1 MTKEK
6 KYMII
11 GIFILMITLVGG
23 VGTYAWFTWKSTSNT
38 SLTMTI
44 GKMADVTFS
53 SGNDISTNKLA
64 PVYNYTDGEKTTF
77 IINNRDTTNTF
88 LKYKILLD
96 ITSIADELKSTNLK
110 YKLLSNN
117 TILAE
122 GNFSTFANGSTNTL
136 YEDTLNTGVTD
147 FVFYLY
153 IDGNEENNLN
163 MMNKQLNGTLKV
175 TTESSPVN
183 FASYVDAKYSTSTKT
198 VVTNNNISYNYVPS
212 LSLINDKQGGT
223 ALDEDGNIRYYGA
236 SPNNYVYFN
245 CSTYPTTNCEL
256 WRIIGTF
263 GDKIKIVRNE
273 SIGKYSWDNK
283 DKTTGAETNYG
294 KNDWTDARL
303 MKLLNPGYESE
314 TGGSLYYNAKS
325 GTCYVNQNNATT
337 ACNFTS
343 TGIKNDT
350 TKNIIAEVTYNT
362 AGYNDATLYPNEI
375 YTYERGST
383 VYSGRQ
389 TTWTGKIGLMYP
401 SDYGYASDL
410 TKCREKINNYNAST
424 CSQNNWIYNMG
435 SLWLLT
441 HDSARSDRNWSI
453 NSSGNASVNGNGNG
467 GTSNGLLVFPSLF
480 LSSDVKILKC
490 CPYYDDIINS
500 DIMYND
506 DLSIDLIEWYKDII
520 FSCNGDNEE
529 DIKII
534 RNIDRCMYIYI
545 NDNKYKKGLKKR
557 IINNDIN
564 LNDNYKEVVN
574 KILNYTEE
582 YEENELL
589 NITSTKWI

>member
-122 GNFSTFANGSTNTL
+122 GSFSTFANGSTNTL

-183 FASYVDAKYSTSTKT
+183 FASYVDTKYSTSTKT

-223 ALDEDGNIRYYGA
+223 ALDEDGNMRYYGA

-303 MKLLNPGYESE
+303 MKLLNPGYDNESV
-314 TGGSLYYNAKS
+314 GGSLYYNAKS

-480 LSSDVKILKC
+480 LSSGVKI
-490 CPYYDDIINS
+490 IS
-500 DIMYND
+500 G
-506 DLSIDLIEWYKDII
+506 
-520 FSCNGDNEE
+520 NGS
-529 DIKII
+529 
-534 RNIDRCMYIYI
+534 
-545 NDNKYKKGLKKR
+545 
-557 IINNDIN
+557 INNPYQ
-564 LNDNYKEVVN
+564 LGV
-574 KILNYTEE
+574 
-582 YEENELL
+582 
-589 NITSTKWI
+589 

>member
-122 GNFSTFANGSTNTL
+122 GSFSTFANGSTNTL

-183 FASYVDAKYSTSTKT
+183 FASYVDTKYSTSTKT

-303 MKLLNPGYESE
+303 MKLLNPGYDNESV
-314 TGGSLYYNAKS
+314 GGSLYYNAKS

-480 LSSDVKILKC
+480 LSSGVKI
-490 CPYYDDIINS
+490 IS
-500 DIMYND
+500 G
-506 DLSIDLIEWYKDII
+506 
-520 FSCNGDNEE
+520 NGS
-529 DIKII
+529 
-534 RNIDRCMYIYI
+534 
-545 NDNKYKKGLKKR
+545 
-557 IINNDIN
+557 INNPYQ
-564 LNDNYKEVVN
+564 LGV
-574 KILNYTEE
+574 
-582 YEENELL
+582 
-589 NITSTKWI
+589 

>member
-1 MTKEK
+1 MNKDK
-6 KYMII
+6 RFMLF
-11 GIFILMITLVGG
+11 GVILLLMSLVGSL
-23 VGTYAWFTWKSTSNT
+23 GTYAWFTWKSTSNT

-44 GKMADVTFS
+44 GKLADVIFT
-53 SGNDISTNKLA
+53 SGNNISTSTLS

-153 IDGNEENNLN
+153 I
-163 MMNKQLNGTLKV
+163 
-175 TTESSPVN
+175 
-183 FASYVDAKYSTSTKT
+183 
-198 VVTNNNISYNYVPS
+198 
-212 LSLINDKQGGT
+212 
-223 ALDEDGNIRYYGA
+223 DGNIRYYGA

-480 LSSDVKILKC
+480 LSSDVKI
-490 CPYYDDIINS
+490 IS
-500 DIMYND
+500 G
-506 DLSIDLIEWYKDII
+506 
-520 FSCNGDNEE
+520 NGS
-529 DIKII
+529 
-534 RNIDRCMYIYI
+534 
-545 NDNKYKKGLKKR
+545 
-557 IINNDIN
+557 INNPYQ
-564 LNDNYKEVVN
+564 LGV
-574 KILNYTEE
+574 
-582 YEENELL
+582 
-589 NITSTKWI
+589 

>member
-1 MTKEK
+1 MS
-6 KYMII
+6 KYKTYMYI
-11 GIFILMITLVGG
+11 GIFILLISLIGSAT
-23 VGTYAWFTWKSTSNT
+23 TYAWLTWKSTSNT

-64 PVYNYTDGEKTTF
+64 PVFNYTDGEKTTF
-77 IINNRDTTNTF
+77 SINNRDTTNTF
-88 LKYKILLD
+88 LKYKVLLD

-117 TILAE
+117 TVLAE
-122 GNFSTFANGSTNTL
+122 GDFSTFTNGSTNTL

-147 FVFYLY
+147 FIFYLY
-153 IDGNEENNLN
+153 IDGNEENDLN
-163 MMNKQLNGTLKV
+163 MMDKQLNGTLKV
-175 TTESSPVN
+175 TAESTSVN
-183 FASYVDAKYSTSTKT
+183 FASYVDTKYSVSTKT
-198 VVTNNNISYNYVPS
+198 FVKNNNISYNYAPS

-223 ALDEDGNIRYYGA
+223 ALDVDGNIRYYGA

-314 TGGSLYYNAKS
+314 TGGSLYYNAQS

-350 TKNIIAEVTYNT
+350 TRNIIAEVTYNT
-362 AGYNDATLYPNEI
+362 AGYNDAALYPNQI

-383 VYSGRQ
+383 VYSGRK

-410 TKCREKINNYNAST
+410 TKCQEKINNYNAST

-441 HDSARSDRNWSI
+441 HDSARADRNWSI

-480 LSSDVKILKC
+480 LSSDVKIISGNGSISN
-490 CPYYDDIINS
+490 PYQ
-500 DIMYND
+500 
-506 DLSIDLIEWYKDII
+506 L
-520 FSCNGDNEE
+520 G
-529 DIKII
+529 
-534 RNIDRCMYIYI
+534 
-545 NDNKYKKGLKKR
+545 
-557 IINNDIN
+557 
-564 LNDNYKEVVN
+564 VQ
-574 KILNYTEE
+574 
-582 YEENELL
+582 
-589 NITSTKWI
+589 

>member
-183 FASYVDAKYSTSTKT
+183 FASYVDTKYSTSTKT
-198 VVTNNNISYNYVPS
+198 VVTNNNISYNYVSS

-223 ALDEDGNIRYYGA
+223 ALEADGNIRYYGA

-401 SDYGYASDL
+401 SDYGYASDV
-410 TKCREKINNYNAST
+410 KIISGNGSINN
-424 CSQNNWIYNMG
+424 
-435 SLWLLT
+435 
-441 HDSARSDRNWSI
+441 
-453 NSSGNASVNGNGNG
+453 
-467 GTSNGLLVFPSLF
+467 
-480 LSSDVKILKC
+480 
-490 CPYYDDIINS
+490 PYQ
-500 DIMYND
+500 
-506 DLSIDLIEWYKDII
+506 L
-520 FSCNGDNEE
+520 G
-529 DIKII
+529 
-534 RNIDRCMYIYI
+534 
-545 NDNKYKKGLKKR
+545 
-557 IINNDIN
+557 
-564 LNDNYKEVVN
+564 V
-574 KILNYTEE
+574 
-582 YEENELL
+582 
-589 NITSTKWI
+589 

>member
-1 MTKEK
+1 MKD
-6 KYMII
+6 II
-11 GIFILMITLVGG
+11 KNNSKFIIVMLLIIVLGITGVTVAIKVGNFNPIAINTTTG
-23 VGTYAWFTWKSTSNT
+23 NISATISYDSSVNSSTVT
-38 SLTMTI
+38 ST
-44 GKMADVTFS
+44 GKMLPIEDSLVTGTS
-53 SGNDISTNKLA
+53 
-64 PVYNYTDGEKTTF
+64 VTDA
-77 IINNRDTTNTF
+77 RV
-88 LKYKILLD
+88 LKVKF
-96 ITSIADELKSTNLK
+96 TVTGKSTNPANSIYDISLRNITMDDALK
-110 YKLLSNN
+110 DSNVKWRLYKNN
-117 TILAE
+117 TLLYS
-122 GNFSTFANGSTNTL
+122 GDFSPTFDVMENNRMVLTTTQQDLTTTASTYVFLMWISESCAGDIANCTNSDNQFKYVGKSFSFNIKLETATKTKKNLTRKTSAAGTITTL
-136 YEDTLNTGVTD
+136 Y
-147 FVFYLY
+147 
-153 IDGNEENNLN
+153 NN
-163 MMNKQLNGTLKV
+163 
-175 TTESSPVN
+175 
-183 FASYVDAKYSTSTKT
+183 ATKT
-198 VVTNNNISYNYVPS
+198 PVTNNSITYQYDTKNS
-212 LSLINDKQGGT
+212 LMKDVG
-223 ALDEDGNIRYYGA
+223 GNIRYYGA

-303 MKLLNPGYESE
+303 MKLLNPGYDNESV
-314 TGGSLYYNAKS
+314 GGSLYYNAKS

-467 GTSNGLLVFPSLF
+467 GTSNSLLVFPSLF
-480 LSSDVKILKC
+480 LSSDVKI
-490 CPYYDDIINS
+490 IS
-500 DIMYND
+500 G
-506 DLSIDLIEWYKDII
+506 
-520 FSCNGDNEE
+520 NGS
-529 DIKII
+529 
-534 RNIDRCMYIYI
+534 
-545 NDNKYKKGLKKR
+545 
-557 IINNDIN
+557 INNPYQ
-564 LNDNYKEVVN
+564 LGV
-574 KILNYTEE
+574 
-582 YEENELL
+582 
-589 NITSTKWI
+589 

>member
-122 GNFSTFANGSTNTL
+122 GNISTFANGSTNTL

-223 ALDEDGNIRYYGA
+223 ALDVDGNIRYYGA

-303 MKLLNPGYESE
+303 MKLLNPGYDNESV
-314 TGGSLYYNAKS
+314 GGSLYYNAKS

-389 TTWTGKIGLMYP
+389 AKWTGKIGLMYP

-424 CSQNNWIYNMG
+424 CSQNNWIHNMG

-441 HDSARSDRNWSI
+441 HDSASSNRSWSI
-453 NSSGNASVNGNGNG
+453 NSSGNASVNGNGKG
-467 GTSNGLLVFPSLF
+467 STSNGLLVFPSLF
-480 LSSDVKILKC
+480 LSSNVKI
-490 CPYYDDIINS
+490 IS
-500 DIMYND
+500 G
-506 DLSIDLIEWYKDII
+506 
-520 FSCNGDNEE
+520 NGS
-529 DIKII
+529 
-534 RNIDRCMYIYI
+534 
-545 NDNKYKKGLKKR
+545 
-557 IINNDIN
+557 INNPYQ
-564 LNDNYKEVVN
+564 LGV
-574 KILNYTEE
+574 
-582 YEENELL
+582 
-589 NITSTKWI
+589 

>member
-1 MTKEK
+1 MKNK
-6 KYMII
+6 INKFIHSKYLLISLI
-11 GIFILMITLVGG
+11 VLLILLVMAT
-23 VGTYAWFTWKSTSNT
+23 GTYAWFTWRSTSNT
-38 SLTMTI
+38 SLTMNI
-44 GKMADVTFS
+44 GKLADVIFN
-53 SGNDISTNKLA
+53 SGNDISTSTLA

-77 IINNRDTTNTF
+77 SINNKDTTGAS
-88 LKYKILLD
+88 LD
-96 ITSIADELKSTNLK
+96 YNIKLNITSIASELKSSDLK
-110 YKLLSNN
+110 YVLLKDN
-117 TILAE
+117 TIVKE
-122 GNFSTFANGSTNTL
+122 GNFSTIITGTNTI
-136 YEDTLNTGVTD
+136 YSDSISSSGTINFT
-147 FVFYLY
+147 FYLY
-153 IDGNEENNLN
+153 IDGNSENNLN
-163 MMNKQLNGTLKV
+163 MINKSLVGNITVEAQEKQFET
-175 TTESSPVN
+175 
-183 FASYVDAKYSTSTKT
+183 FSTVIENLMADGEYET
-198 VVTNNNISYNYVPS
+198 VTNNGVDYQYNTVNS
-212 LSLINDKQGGT
+212 LMDDNY
-223 ALDEDGNIRYYGA
+223 GNIRYYGA

-273 SIGKYSWDNK
+273 SISKYSWDNK

-383 VYSGRQ
+383 VYSGGQ

-480 LSSDVKILKC
+480 LSSDVKI
-490 CPYYDDIINS
+490 IS
-500 DIMYND
+500 G
-506 DLSIDLIEWYKDII
+506 
-520 FSCNGDNEE
+520 NGS
-529 DIKII
+529 
-534 RNIDRCMYIYI
+534 
-545 NDNKYKKGLKKR
+545 
-557 IINNDIN
+557 INNPYQ
-564 LNDNYKEVVN
+564 LGV
-574 KILNYTEE
+574 
-582 YEENELL
+582 
-589 NITSTKWI
+589 

>member
-1 MTKEK
+1 MS
-6 KYMII
+6 KYKTYMYI
-11 GIFILMITLVGG
+11 GIFILLISLIGSAT
-23 VGTYAWFTWKSTSNT
+23 TYAWLTWKSTSNT

-64 PVYNYTDGEKTTF
+64 PVFNYTDGEKTTF
-77 IINNRDTTNTF
+77 SINNRDTTNTF
-88 LKYKILLD
+88 LKYKVLLD

-122 GNFSTFANGSTNTL
+122 GDFSTFTNGSTNTL

-147 FVFYLY
+147 FIFYLY
-153 IDGNEENNLN
+153 IDGNEENDLN
-163 MMNKQLNGTLKV
+163 MMDKQLNGTLKV
-175 TTESSPVN
+175 TAESTSVN
-183 FASYVDAKYSTSTKT
+183 FASYVDTKYSVSTKT
-198 VVTNNNISYNYVPS
+198 FVKNNNISYNYAPS

-223 ALDEDGNIRYYGA
+223 ALDVDGNIRYYGA

-314 TGGSLYYNAKS
+314 TGGSLYYNAQS

-350 TKNIIAEVTYNT
+350 TRNIIAKVTYNT
-362 AGYNDATLYPNEI
+362 AGYNDAALYPNQI

-383 VYSGRQ
+383 VYSGRK

-410 TKCREKINNYNAST
+410 TKCQEKINNYNAST

-441 HDSARSDRNWSI
+441 HDSARADRNWSI
-453 NSSGNASVNGNGNG
+453 NSSGNVSVNGNGNG

-480 LSSDVKILKC
+480 LSSDVKIISGNGSISN
-490 CPYYDDIINS
+490 PYQ
-500 DIMYND
+500 
-506 DLSIDLIEWYKDII
+506 L
-520 FSCNGDNEE
+520 G
-529 DIKII
+529 
-534 RNIDRCMYIYI
+534 
-545 NDNKYKKGLKKR
+545 
-557 IINNDIN
+557 
-564 LNDNYKEVVN
+564 V
-574 KILNYTEE
+574 
-582 YEENELL
+582 
-589 NITSTKWI
+589 

>member
-122 GNFSTFANGSTNTL
+122 GSFSTFANGSTNTL

-183 FASYVDAKYSTSTKT
+183 FASYVDTKYSTSTKT

-303 MKLLNPGYESE
+303 MKLLNPGYDNESV
-314 TGGSLYYNAKS
+314 GGSLYYNAKS

-467 GTSNGLLVFPSLF
+467 STSNGLLVFPSLF
-480 LSSDVKILKC
+480 LSSDVKI
-490 CPYYDDIINS
+490 IS
-500 DIMYND
+500 G
-506 DLSIDLIEWYKDII
+506 
-520 FSCNGDNEE
+520 NGS
-529 DIKII
+529 
-534 RNIDRCMYIYI
+534 
-545 NDNKYKKGLKKR
+545 
-557 IINNDIN
+557 INNPYQ
-564 LNDNYKEVVN
+564 LGV
-574 KILNYTEE
+574 
-582 YEENELL
+582 
-589 NITSTKWI
+589 

>member
-122 GNFSTFANGSTNTL
+122 GSFSTFANGSTNTL

-183 FASYVDAKYSTSTKT
+183 FASYVDTKYSTSTKT

-303 MKLLNPGYESE
+303 MKLLNPGYDNESV
-314 TGGSLYYNAKS
+314 GGSLYYNAKS

-389 TTWTGKIGLMYP
+389 AKWTGKIGLMYP

-424 CSQNNWIYNMG
+424 CSQNNWIHNMG

-441 HDSARSDRNWSI
+441 HDSASSNRSWSI
-453 NSSGNASVNGNGNG
+453 NSSGNASVNGNGKG
-467 GTSNGLLVFPSLF
+467 STSNGLLVFPSLF
-480 LSSDVKILKC
+480 LSSNVKI
-490 CPYYDDIINS
+490 IS
-500 DIMYND
+500 G
-506 DLSIDLIEWYKDII
+506 
-520 FSCNGDNEE
+520 NGS
-529 DIKII
+529 
-534 RNIDRCMYIYI
+534 
-545 NDNKYKKGLKKR
+545 
-557 IINNDIN
+557 INNPYQ
-564 LNDNYKEVVN
+564 LGV
-574 KILNYTEE
+574 
-582 YEENELL
+582 
-589 NITSTKWI
+589 

>member
-122 GNFSTFANGSTNTL
+122 GSFSTFANGSTNTL

-183 FASYVDAKYSTSTKT
+183 FASYVDTKYSTSTKT

-480 LSSDVKILKC
+480 LSSDVKI
-490 CPYYDDIINS
+490 IS
-500 DIMYND
+500 G
-506 DLSIDLIEWYKDII
+506 
-520 FSCNGDNEE
+520 NGS
-529 DIKII
+529 
-534 RNIDRCMYIYI
+534 
-545 NDNKYKKGLKKR
+545 
-557 IINNDIN
+557 INNPYQ
-564 LNDNYKEVVN
+564 LGV
-574 KILNYTEE
+574 
-582 YEENELL
+582 
-589 NITSTKWI
+589 

>member
-183 FASYVDAKYSTSTKT
+183 FASYVDTKYSTSTKT
-198 VVTNNNISYNYVPS
+198 VVTNNNISYNYVSS

-223 ALDEDGNIRYYGA
+223 ALDADGNIRYYGA

-325 GTCYVNQNNATT
+325 GNCYVNQNNATT

-362 AGYNDATLYPNEI
+362 AGYNDATL
-375 YTYERGST
+375 
-383 VYSGRQ
+383 
-389 TTWTGKIGLMYP
+389 YP

-480 LSSDVKILKC
+480 LSSDVKI
-490 CPYYDDIINS
+490 IS
-500 DIMYND
+500 G
-506 DLSIDLIEWYKDII
+506 
-520 FSCNGDNEE
+520 NGS
-529 DIKII
+529 
-534 RNIDRCMYIYI
+534 
-545 NDNKYKKGLKKR
+545 
-557 IINNDIN
+557 INNPYQ
-564 LNDNYKEVVN
+564 LGV
-574 KILNYTEE
+574 
-582 YEENELL
+582 
-589 NITSTKWI
+589 

>member
-122 GNFSTFANGSTNTL
+122 GSFSTFANGSTNTL

-183 FASYVDAKYSTSTKT
+183 FASYVDTKYSTSTKT

-223 ALDEDGNIRYYGA
+223 HEDGNIRYYGA

-303 MKLLNPGYESE
+303 MKLLNPGYDNESV
-314 TGGSLYYNAKS
+314 GGSLYYNAKS

-480 LSSDVKILKC
+480 LSSDVKI
-490 CPYYDDIINS
+490 IS
-500 DIMYND
+500 G
-506 DLSIDLIEWYKDII
+506 
-520 FSCNGDNEE
+520 NGS
-529 DIKII
+529 
-534 RNIDRCMYIYI
+534 
-545 NDNKYKKGLKKR
+545 
-557 IINNDIN
+557 INNPYQ
-564 LNDNYKEVVN
+564 LGV
-574 KILNYTEE
+574 
-582 YEENELL
+582 
-589 NITSTKWI
+589 

>member
-122 GNFSTFANGSTNTL
+122 GSFSTFANGSTNTL

-183 FASYVDAKYSTSTKT
+183 FASYVDTKYSTSTKT

-303 MKLLNPGYESE
+303 MKLLNPGYDNESV
-314 TGGSLYYNAKS
+314 GGSLYYNAKS

-389 TTWTGKIGLMYP
+389 AKWTGKIGLMYP

-410 TKCREKINNYNAST
+410 TKCREKINNYNSST
-424 CSQNNWIYNMG
+424 CSQNNWIHNMG

-441 HDSARSDRNWSI
+441 HDSASSNRSWSI
-453 NSSGNASVNGNGNG
+453 NSSGNASVNGNGKG
-467 GTSNGLLVFPSLF
+467 STSNGLLVFPSLF
-480 LSSDVKILKC
+480 LSSNVKI
-490 CPYYDDIINS
+490 IS
-500 DIMYND
+500 GTG
-506 DLSIDLIEWYKDII
+506 S
-520 FSCNGDNEE
+520 
-529 DIKII
+529 
-534 RNIDRCMYIYI
+534 
-545 NDNKYKKGLKKR
+545 
-557 IINNDIN
+557 INNPYQ
-564 LNDNYKEVVN
+564 LGV
-574 KILNYTEE
+574 
-582 YEENELL
+582 
-589 NITSTKWI
+589 

>member
-122 GNFSTFANGSTNTL
+122 GSFSTFANGSTNTL

-303 MKLLNPGYESE
+303 MKLLNPGYDNESV
-314 TGGSLYYNAKS
+314 GGSLYYNAKS

-467 GTSNGLLVFPSLF
+467 STSNGLLVFPSLF
-480 LSSDVKILKC
+480 LSSDVKI
-490 CPYYDDIINS
+490 IS
-500 DIMYND
+500 G
-506 DLSIDLIEWYKDII
+506 
-520 FSCNGDNEE
+520 NGS
-529 DIKII
+529 
-534 RNIDRCMYIYI
+534 
-545 NDNKYKKGLKKR
+545 
-557 IINNDIN
+557 INNPYQ
-564 LNDNYKEVVN
+564 LGV
-574 KILNYTEE
+574 
-582 YEENELL
+582 
-589 NITSTKWI
+589 

>member
-122 GNFSTFANGSTNTL
+122 GSFSTFANGSTNTL

-183 FASYVDAKYSTSTKT
+183 FASYVDTKYSSSTKT

-303 MKLLNPGYESE
+303 MKLLNPGYDNESV
-314 TGGSLYYNAKS
+314 GGSLYYNAKS

-480 LSSDVKILKC
+480 LSSGVKI
-490 CPYYDDIINS
+490 IS
-500 DIMYND
+500 G
-506 DLSIDLIEWYKDII
+506 
-520 FSCNGDNEE
+520 NGS
-529 DIKII
+529 
-534 RNIDRCMYIYI
+534 
-545 NDNKYKKGLKKR
+545 
-557 IINNDIN
+557 INNPYQ
-564 LNDNYKEVVN
+564 LGV
-574 KILNYTEE
+574 
-582 YEENELL
+582 
-589 NITSTKWI
+589 

>member
-1 MTKEK
+1 MLL
-6 KYMII
+6 
-11 GIFILMITLVGG
+11 IL
-23 VGTYAWFTWKSTSNT
+23 Y
-38 SLTMTI
+38 
-44 GKMADVTFS
+44 
-53 SGNDISTNKLA
+53 
-64 PVYNYTDGEKTTF
+64 
-77 IINNRDTTNTF
+77 
-88 LKYKILLD
+88 
-96 ITSIADELKSTNLK
+96 
-110 YKLLSNN
+110 
-117 TILAE
+117 
-122 GNFSTFANGSTNTL
+122 
-136 YEDTLNTGVTD
+136 
-147 FVFYLY
+147 FYLY

-480 LSSDVKILKC
+480 LSSDVKI
-490 CPYYDDIINS
+490 IS
-500 DIMYND
+500 G
-506 DLSIDLIEWYKDII
+506 
-520 FSCNGDNEE
+520 NGS
-529 DIKII
+529 
-534 RNIDRCMYIYI
+534 
-545 NDNKYKKGLKKR
+545 
-557 IINNDIN
+557 INNPYQ
-564 LNDNYKEVVN
+564 LGV
-574 KILNYTEE
+574 
-582 YEENELL
+582 
-589 NITSTKWI
+589 

>member
-1 MTKEK
+1 MS
-6 KYMII
+6 KYKTYMYI
-11 GIFILMITLVGG
+11 GIFILLISLIGSAT
-23 VGTYAWFTWKSTSNT
+23 TYAWLTWKSTSNT

-64 PVYNYTDGEKTTF
+64 PVFNYTDGEKTTF
-77 IINNRDTTNTF
+77 SINNRDTTNTF
-88 LKYKILLD
+88 LKYKVLLD

-117 TILAE
+117 TVLAE
-122 GNFSTFANGSTNTL
+122 GDFSTFTNGSANTL

-147 FVFYLY
+147 FIFYLY
-153 IDGNEENNLN
+153 IDGNEENDLN
-163 MMNKQLNGTLKV
+163 MMDKQLNGTLKV
-175 TTESSPVN
+175 TAESTSVN
-183 FASYVDAKYSTSTKT
+183 FASYVDTKYSVSTKT
-198 VVTNNNISYNYVPS
+198 FVKNNNISYNYAPS

-223 ALDEDGNIRYYGA
+223 ALDVDGNIRYYGA

-314 TGGSLYYNAKS
+314 TGGSLYYNAQS

-350 TKNIIAEVTYNT
+350 TRNIIAKVTYNT
-362 AGYNDATLYPNEI
+362 AGYNDAALYPNQI
-375 YTYERGST
+375 YTYERGSI

-410 TKCREKINNYNAST
+410 TKCQEKINNYNAST

-441 HDSARSDRNWSI
+441 HDSARADRNWSI

-480 LSSDVKILKC
+480 LSSDVKIISGNGSISN
-490 CPYYDDIINS
+490 PYQ
-500 DIMYND
+500 
-506 DLSIDLIEWYKDII
+506 L
-520 FSCNGDNEE
+520 G
-529 DIKII
+529 
-534 RNIDRCMYIYI
+534 
-545 NDNKYKKGLKKR
+545 
-557 IINNDIN
+557 
-564 LNDNYKEVVN
+564 VQ
-574 KILNYTEE
+574 
-582 YEENELL
+582 
-589 NITSTKWI
+589 

>member
-1 MTKEK
+1 MKAK

-11 GIFILMITLVGG
+11 GIFILMIALVGS

-44 GKMADVTFS
+44 GKIADVIFS

-77 IINNRDTTNTF
+77 SINNRDTTNTF
-88 LKYKILLD
+88 LKYKVLLD

-117 TILAE
+117 TVLAE
-122 GNFSTFANGSTNTL
+122 GDFSTFTNGSTNTL

-147 FVFYLY
+147 FIFYLY
-153 IDGNEENNLN
+153 IDGNEENDLN
-163 MMNKQLNGTLKV
+163 MMDKQLNGTLKV
-175 TTESSPVN
+175 TAESTSVN
-183 FASYVDAKYSTSTKT
+183 FASYVDTKYSVSTKT
-198 VVTNNNISYNYVPS
+198 VVTNNNISYNYAPS

-223 ALDEDGNIRYYGA
+223 ALDADRNIRYYGA

-350 TKNIIAEVTYNT
+350 TRNIIAEVTYNT
-362 AGYNDATLYPNEI
+362 AGYNDAALYPNEI
-375 YTYERGST
+375 YTYERGTT
-383 VYSGRQ
+383 VYSGRK
-389 TTWTGKIGLMYP
+389 TTWTGKIGLLYP

-410 TKCREKINNYNAST
+410 TKCQEKINNYNAST

-441 HDSARSDRNWSI
+441 HDTGRADRNWSI

-467 GTSNGLLVFPSLF
+467 SASNGLLVFPSLF
-480 LSSDVKILKC
+480 LSSDVKIISGNGSISN
-490 CPYYDDIINS
+490 PYQ
-500 DIMYND
+500 
-506 DLSIDLIEWYKDII
+506 L
-520 FSCNGDNEE
+520 G
-529 DIKII
+529 
-534 RNIDRCMYIYI
+534 
-545 NDNKYKKGLKKR
+545 
-557 IINNDIN
+557 
-564 LNDNYKEVVN
+564 VQ
-574 KILNYTEE
+574 
-582 YEENELL
+582 
-589 NITSTKWI
+589 

>member
-1 MTKEK
+1 MS
-6 KYMII
+6 KYKTYMYI
-11 GIFILMITLVGG
+11 GIFILLISLIGSAT
-23 VGTYAWFTWKSTSNT
+23 TYAWLTWKSTSNT

-44 GKMADVTFS
+44 GKMADVTFP

-64 PVYNYTDGEKTTF
+64 PVFNYTDGEKTTF
-77 IINNRDTTNTF
+77 SINNRDTTNTF
-88 LKYKILLD
+88 LKYKVLLD

-117 TILAE
+117 TVLAE
-122 GNFSTFANGSTNTL
+122 GDFSTFTNGSTNTL

-147 FVFYLY
+147 FIFYLY

-175 TTESSPVN
+175 TAESTSVN
-183 FASYVDAKYSTSTKT
+183 FASYVDTKYSVSTKT
-198 VVTNNNISYNYVPS
+198 FVKNNNISYNYAPS

-223 ALDEDGNIRYYGA
+223 ALDVDGNIRYYGA

-314 TGGSLYYNAKS
+314 TGGSLYYNAQS

-350 TKNIIAEVTYNT
+350 TRNIIAKVTYNT
-362 AGYNDATLYPNEI
+362 AGYNDAALYPNQI

-383 VYSGRQ
+383 VYSGRK

-410 TKCREKINNYNAST
+410 TKCQEKINNYNAST

-441 HDSARSDRNWSI
+441 HDSARADRSWSI

-467 GTSNGLLVFPSLF
+467 SDSNGLLVFPSLF
-480 LSSDVKILKC
+480 LSSDVKIISGNGSISN
-490 CPYYDDIINS
+490 PYQ
-500 DIMYND
+500 
-506 DLSIDLIEWYKDII
+506 L
-520 FSCNGDNEE
+520 G
-529 DIKII
+529 
-534 RNIDRCMYIYI
+534 
-545 NDNKYKKGLKKR
+545 
-557 IINNDIN
+557 
-564 LNDNYKEVVN
+564 VQ
-574 KILNYTEE
+574 
-582 YEENELL
+582 
-589 NITSTKWI
+589 

>member
-64 PVYNYTDGEKTTF
+64 PVYNYTYGEKTTF

-122 GNFSTFANGSTNTL
+122 GSFSTFANGSTNTL

-183 FASYVDAKYSTSTKT
+183 FASYVDTKYSTSTKT

-303 MKLLNPGYESE
+303 MKLLNPGYDNESV
-314 TGGSLYYNAKS
+314 GGSLYYNAKS

-362 AGYNDATLYPNEI
+362 AGYNDTTLYPNEI

-480 LSSDVKILKC
+480 LSSDVKI
-490 CPYYDDIINS
+490 IS
-500 DIMYND
+500 G
-506 DLSIDLIEWYKDII
+506 
-520 FSCNGDNEE
+520 NGS
-529 DIKII
+529 
-534 RNIDRCMYIYI
+534 
-545 NDNKYKKGLKKR
+545 
-557 IINNDIN
+557 INNPYQ
-564 LNDNYKEVVN
+564 LGV
-574 KILNYTEE
+574 
-582 YEENELL
+582 
-589 NITSTKWI
+589 

>member
-1 MTKEK
+1 
-6 KYMII
+6 
-11 GIFILMITLVGG
+11 
-23 VGTYAWFTWKSTSNT
+23 
-38 SLTMTI
+38 
-44 GKMADVTFS
+44 
-53 SGNDISTNKLA
+53 
-64 PVYNYTDGEKTTF
+64 
-77 IINNRDTTNTF
+77 
-88 LKYKILLD
+88 
-96 ITSIADELKSTNLK
+96 
-110 YKLLSNN
+110 
-117 TILAE
+117 
-122 GNFSTFANGSTNTL
+122 
-136 YEDTLNTGVTD
+136 
-147 FVFYLY
+147 
-153 IDGNEENNLN
+153 

-303 MKLLNPGYESE
+303 MKLLNPGYDNESV
-314 TGGSLYYNAKS
+314 GGSLYYNAKS

-424 CSQNNWIYNMG
+424 CSQNNWIHNMG

-441 HDSARSDRNWSI
+441 HDSASSNRSWSI
-453 NSSGNASVNGNGNG
+453 NSSGNASVNGNGKG
-467 GTSNGLLVFPSLF
+467 STSNGLLVFPSLF
-480 LSSDVKILKC
+480 LSSNVKI
-490 CPYYDDIINS
+490 IS
-500 DIMYND
+500 G
-506 DLSIDLIEWYKDII
+506 
-520 FSCNGDNEE
+520 NGS
-529 DIKII
+529 
-534 RNIDRCMYIYI
+534 
-545 NDNKYKKGLKKR
+545 
-557 IINNDIN
+557 INNPYQ
-564 LNDNYKEVVN
+564 LGV
-574 KILNYTEE
+574 
-582 YEENELL
+582 
-589 NITSTKWI
+589 

>member
-1 MTKEK
+1 
-6 KYMII
+6 
-11 GIFILMITLVGG
+11 MITLVGG

-122 GNFSTFANGSTNTL
+122 GSFSTFANGSTNTL

-183 FASYVDAKYSTSTKT
+183 FASYVDTKYSTSTKT

-303 MKLLNPGYESE
+303 MKLLNPGYDNESV
-314 TGGSLYYNAKS
+314 GGSLYYNAKS

-480 LSSDVKILKC
+480 LSSDVKI
-490 CPYYDDIINS
+490 IS
-500 DIMYND
+500 G
-506 DLSIDLIEWYKDII
+506 
-520 FSCNGDNEE
+520 NGS
-529 DIKII
+529 
-534 RNIDRCMYIYI
+534 
-545 NDNKYKKGLKKR
+545 
-557 IINNDIN
+557 INNPYQ
-564 LNDNYKEVVN
+564 LGV
-574 KILNYTEE
+574 
-582 YEENELL
+582 
-589 NITSTKWI
+589 

>member
-1 MTKEK
+1 MS
-6 KYMII
+6 KYKTYMYI
-11 GIFILMITLVGG
+11 GIFILLISLIGSAT
-23 VGTYAWFTWKSTSNT
+23 TYAWLTWKSTSNT

-64 PVYNYTDGEKTTF
+64 PVFNYTDGEKTTF
-77 IINNRDTTNTF
+77 SINNRDTTNTF
-88 LKYKILLD
+88 LKYKVLLD

-122 GNFSTFANGSTNTL
+122 GDFSTFTNGSTNTL

-147 FVFYLY
+147 FIFYLY
-153 IDGNEENNLN
+153 IDGNEENDLN
-163 MMNKQLNGTLKV
+163 MMDKQLNGTLKV
-175 TTESSPVN
+175 TAESTSVN
-183 FASYVDAKYSTSTKT
+183 FASYVDTKYSVSTKT
-198 VVTNNNISYNYVPS
+198 FVKNNNISYNYAPS

-223 ALDEDGNIRYYGA
+223 ALDVDGNIRYYGA

-314 TGGSLYYNAKS
+314 TGGSLYYNAQS

-350 TKNIIAEVTYNT
+350 TRNIIAKVTYNT
-362 AGYNDATLYPNEI
+362 AGYNDAALYPNQI

-383 VYSGRQ
+383 VYSGRK

-410 TKCREKINNYNAST
+410 TKCQEKINNYNAST

-441 HDSARSDRNWSI
+441 HDSARADRSWSI

-467 GTSNGLLVFPSLF
+467 SDSNGLLVFPSLF
-480 LSSDVKILKC
+480 LSSDVKIISGNGSISN
-490 CPYYDDIINS
+490 PYQ
-500 DIMYND
+500 
-506 DLSIDLIEWYKDII
+506 L
-520 FSCNGDNEE
+520 G
-529 DIKII
+529 
-534 RNIDRCMYIYI
+534 
-545 NDNKYKKGLKKR
+545 
-557 IINNDIN
+557 
-564 LNDNYKEVVN
+564 V
-574 KILNYTEE
+574 
-582 YEENELL
+582 
-589 NITSTKWI
+589 

>member
-122 GNFSTFANGSTNTL
+122 GSFSTFANGSTNTL

-183 FASYVDAKYSTSTKT
+183 FASYVDTKYSTSTKT

-303 MKLLNPGYESE
+303 MKLLNPGYDNESV
-314 TGGSLYYNAKS
+314 GGSLYYNAKS

-480 LSSDVKILKC
+480 LSSD
-490 CPYYDDIINS
+490 
-500 DIMYND
+500 
-506 DLSIDLIEWYKDII
+506 
-520 FSCNGDNEE
+520 
-529 DIKII
+529 IKII
-534 RNIDRCMYIYI
+534 SGN
-545 NDNKYKKGLKKR
+545 GS
-557 IINNDIN
+557 INNPYQ
-564 LNDNYKEVVN
+564 LGV
-574 KILNYTEE
+574 
-582 YEENELL
+582 
-589 NITSTKWI
+589 

>member
-1 MTKEK
+1 MN
-6 KYMII
+6 KYKTYMYI
-11 GIFILMITLVGG
+11 GIFILLISLIGSAT
-23 VGTYAWFTWKSTSNT
+23 TYAWLTWKSTSNT

-64 PVYNYTDGEKTTF
+64 PVFNYTDGEKTTF
-77 IINNRDTTNTF
+77 SINNRDTTNTF
-88 LKYKILLD
+88 LKYKVLLD
-96 ITSIADELKSTNLK
+96 ITSIADELKSTSLK

-117 TILAE
+117 TILSE
-122 GNFSTFANGSTNTL
+122 GDFSTFTNGSTNTL

-147 FVFYLY
+147 FIFYLY
-153 IDGNEENNLN
+153 IDGNEENDLN
-163 MMNKQLNGTLKV
+163 MMDKQLNGTLKV

-183 FASYVDAKYSTSTKT
+183 FASYVDTKYSTSTKT
-198 VVTNNNISYNYVPS
+198 VVTNNSISYSYS
-212 LSLINDKQGGT
+212 SSESLINDKQGGT
-223 ALDEDGNIRYYGA
+223 ALDAYGNIRYYGA

-314 TGGSLYYNAKS
+314 TGGSLYYNAQS

-350 TKNIIAEVTYNT
+350 TRNIIAEVTYNT
-362 AGYNDATLYPNEI
+362 AGYNDAALYPNEI

-410 TKCREKINNYNAST
+410 TKCQEKINNYNAST

-441 HDSARSDRNWSI
+441 HDSARADRSWSI

-467 GTSNGLLVFPSLF
+467 SDSNGLLVFPSLF
-480 LSSDVKILKC
+480 LSSEVKIISGDGSTSN
-490 CPYYDDIINS
+490 PYQ
-500 DIMYND
+500 
-506 DLSIDLIEWYKDII
+506 L
-520 FSCNGDNEE
+520 G
-529 DIKII
+529 
-534 RNIDRCMYIYI
+534 
-545 NDNKYKKGLKKR
+545 
-557 IINNDIN
+557 
-564 LNDNYKEVVN
+564 VQ
-574 KILNYTEE
+574 
-582 YEENELL
+582 
-589 NITSTKWI
+589 

>member
-1 MTKEK
+1 MS
-6 KYMII
+6 KYKTYMYI
-11 GIFILMITLVGG
+11 GIFILLISLIGSAT
-23 VGTYAWFTWKSTSNT
+23 TYAWLTWKSTSNT

-64 PVYNYTDGEKTTF
+64 PVFNYTDGEKTTF
-77 IINNRDTTNTF
+77 SINNRDTTNTF
-88 LKYKILLD
+88 LKYKVLLD

-117 TILAE
+117 TVLAE
-122 GNFSTFANGSTNTL
+122 GDFSTFTNGSTNTL

-147 FVFYLY
+147 FIFYLY
-153 IDGNEENNLN
+153 IDGNEENDLN
-163 MMNKQLNGTLKV
+163 MMDKQLNGTLKV
-175 TTESSPVN
+175 TAESTSVN
-183 FASYVDAKYSTSTKT
+183 FASYVDTKYSVSTKT
-198 VVTNNNISYNYVPS
+198 FVKNNNISYNYAPS

-223 ALDEDGNIRYYGA
+223 ALDVDGNIRYYGA

-314 TGGSLYYNAKS
+314 TGGSLYYNAQS

-350 TKNIIAEVTYNT
+350 TRNIIAEVTYNT
-362 AGYNDATLYPNEI
+362 AGYNDAALYPNQI
-375 YTYERGST
+375 YTYERGSI

-410 TKCREKINNYNAST
+410 TKCQEKINNYNAST

-441 HDSARSDRNWSI
+441 HDSARADRNWSI

-480 LSSDVKILKC
+480 LSSDVKIISGNGSISN
-490 CPYYDDIINS
+490 PYQ
-500 DIMYND
+500 
-506 DLSIDLIEWYKDII
+506 L
-520 FSCNGDNEE
+520 G
-529 DIKII
+529 
-534 RNIDRCMYIYI
+534 
-545 NDNKYKKGLKKR
+545 
-557 IINNDIN
+557 
-564 LNDNYKEVVN
+564 VQ
-574 KILNYTEE
+574 
-582 YEENELL
+582 
-589 NITSTKWI
+589 

>member
-1 MTKEK
+1 MK
-6 KYMII
+6 KIKDKSKIYMIL
-11 GIFILMITLVGG
+11 GISFLVLAVLGSAYAYYKYVIATINVDTITRGLDYYINYTK
-23 VGTYAWFTWKSTSNT
+23 GTNITSAALNPGSDYTSGNNLSVTLYKKDNTYTIYGHIYIDISSISDGLSNSGALKYTVLEGTTKIADGQLTGTTSGDTVPLAVNIPLKTTSTKYTVYLWLDENAEDYMYAENT
-38 SLTMTI
+38 S
-44 GKMADVTFS
+44 
-53 SGNDISTNKLA
+53 ISAIIRCEASMKPISANPYGTTGEYFYKIYSPNTK
-64 PVYNYTDGEKTTF
+64 VINNGITYNY
-77 IINNRDTTNTF
+77 DTTNS
-88 LKYKILLD
+88 LMQD
-96 ITSIADELKSTNLK
+96 IGGNL
-110 YKLLSNN
+110 
-117 TILAE
+117 
-122 GNFSTFANGSTNTL
+122 
-136 YEDTLNTGVTD
+136 
-147 FVFYLY
+147 
-153 IDGNEENNLN
+153 
-163 MMNKQLNGTLKV
+163 
-175 TTESSPVN
+175 
-183 FASYVDAKYSTSTKT
+183 
-198 VVTNNNISYNYVPS
+198 
-212 LSLINDKQGGT
+212 
-223 ALDEDGNIRYYGA
+223 RYYGA
-236 SPNNYVYFN
+236 TPNNYIYFN
-245 CSTYPTTNCEL
+245 CSTYLTTNCEL

-273 SIGKYSWDNK
+273 SIGKYPWDNK

-303 MKLLNPGYESE
+303 MKLLNPGYDNESV
-314 TGGSLYYNAKS
+314 GGSLYYNAKS

-467 GTSNGLLVFPSLF
+467 GTSNSLLVFPSLF
-480 LSSDVKILKC
+480 LSSDVKI
-490 CPYYDDIINS
+490 IS
-500 DIMYND
+500 G
-506 DLSIDLIEWYKDII
+506 
-520 FSCNGDNEE
+520 NGS
-529 DIKII
+529 
-534 RNIDRCMYIYI
+534 
-545 NDNKYKKGLKKR
+545 
-557 IINNDIN
+557 INNPYQ
-564 LNDNYKEVVN
+564 LGV
-574 KILNYTEE
+574 
-582 YEENELL
+582 
-589 NITSTKWI
+589 